1 MGARNGKNVSHAL
14 RTLCTPPRGRRCFVM
29 EESESDSDGCSDGGG
44 GKPGTFTEEVHEV
57 LQTLYRRGMNGW
69 GKKHSPNRSIAMA
82 RTGLNLSQ
90 IKVL

>member
-1 MGARNGKNVSHAL
+1 MGARNGHAL
-14 RTLCTPPRGRRCFVM
+14 RTLCTPPRGRRCVVM
-29 EESESDSDGCSDGGG
+29 EESESDSDGCSAGGG

-57 LQTLYRRGMNGW
+57 LQTLYRRGMDGW
-69 GKKHSPNRSIAMA
+69 GERHSPNISIAMA